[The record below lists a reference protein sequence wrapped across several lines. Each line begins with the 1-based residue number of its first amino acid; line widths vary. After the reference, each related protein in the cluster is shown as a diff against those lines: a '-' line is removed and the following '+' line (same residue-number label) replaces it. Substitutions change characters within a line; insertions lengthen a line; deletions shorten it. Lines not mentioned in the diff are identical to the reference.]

1 MAFIF
6 MEFVNGAPLGRLVAD
21 GVRDNEALLNIPR
34 QTAVA
39 LDYAHKKGIV
49 HRDIKPANIMVQED
63 GQAKIT
69 DFGVAKINSQQM
81 TQSGALM
88 GTPNYMPPEQVQGLP
103 VDGRSDQFSL
113 SVVAYEVLTGEKP
126 FSGDYL
132 PTLLYKIVREDPVEP
147 RRLNPTLGPQVDL
160 VLRKAMAKNQ
170 GDRYLTCAQFVHE
183 LAAAL
188 AMSPGWRPQSR
199 GTSQNMPTIGGATAS
214 AAIGDGRTA
223 GARPPGM
230 PPPPPFPP
238 GISPGPPLP
247 GIRTAARDQ
256 SDRNPLLRSLVWV
269 LVAVGILGLGVLGAQ
284 RFLFNNGDEKPA
296 PIAAS
301 KPAPTDPQ
309 TPGPVAKEKPSPMPP
324 PVKEQSVPTPPTDQ
338 QPKPDL
344 RRTRTDLPQP
354 HPGSAHAH
362 AFITNPPEPT

>member
-1 MAFIF
+1 MNTIGRYQLLGEIGRGAMGVVYRAQDPAIGRVIAIKTIRLADLTDEKERERLRDRLFREAQSAGILSHPNIVTIYDIAEENGMAFIL
-6 MEFVNGAPLGRLVAD
+6 MEFVHGAPLERLVAE
-21 GVRDNEALLNIPR
+21 GVPDNEVLLNILR
-34 QTAVA
+34 QTALA

-49 HRDIKPANIMVQED
+49 HRDIKPANIMIQED

-69 DFGVAKINSQQM
+69 DFGVAKINSQEM

-199 GTSQNMPTIGGATAS
+199 GTSQNMPTIGGATS
-214 AAIGDGRTA
+214 PAAVGDGR
-223 GARPPGM
+223 GVGMPPGM
-230 PPPPPFPP
+230 PPPPAFLPATSRP
-238 GISPGPPLP
+238 GA
-247 GIRTAARDQ
+247 RTAARDQ
-256 SDRNPLLRSLVWV
+256 SDRNPLLRSLVRE
-269 LVAVGILGLGVLGAQ
+269 LVAIGI
-284 RFLFNNGDEKPA
+284 
-296 PIAAS
+296 
-301 KPAPTDPQ
+301 
-309 TPGPVAKEKPSPMPP
+309 
-324 PVKEQSVPTPPTDQ
+324 
-338 QPKPDL
+338 
-344 RRTRTDLPQP
+344 
-354 HPGSAHAH
+354 
-362 AFITNPPEPT
+362 